1 MSAVYNLATVRSTC
15 RCRRVATSK
24 LGSVPSSTPTLP
36 LTHRAVLGQLARTYK
51 DRTALYGRTGPFL
64 TYGELDRC
72 SDALASALLDR
83 GLRPGEKVAWAART
97 RPEFFVAYFGTAK
110 SGLAFV
116 PVNYLLRP
124 DEAAALLHAVA
135 PAAVIASTELSDSL
149 DQALATAG
157 ARPSVRIVLDRPV
170 AGWSRWDDVLRD
182 GPSVSNPADDER
194 RIHEIIFTSGTT
206 GRPKGV
212 TRSQRK
218 RILDAYRSA
227 LAFRLSPDDHLLL
240 MSPQHHIGGA
250 ATPCQVLLQGGA
262 VTAVDFNP
270 GAIAEAVGG
279 GVTFLAGVPTHFLMI
294 FASGELDRSS
304 TGQVRGCKLGGSAGP
319 PSLFGAIREHFP
331 NADLCS
337 GYGMTEA
344 GPHTLACRGMGPD
357 EPFLLGHPVP
367 GNELRVVGD
376 GGAEVSTGETGVMQI
391 RSDVLFDGYLGQ
403 PELTASAFDG
413 DWFDTGD
420 LGWRD
425 EDGRFFFAGRAKD
438 MIITGGINVY
448 PTEVEAAISAIEGVA
463 EVAVLGLPDELF
475 VEKVVA
481 VVKIRPGASTTE
493 GAVTAA
499 VRSRLAGFKCPR
511 ELYFCDSLPQT
522 ASGKIDREALQQ
534 QILARGRRAASQV
547 PGAKDIE

>member
-1 MSAVYNLATVRSTC
+1 
-15 RCRRVATSK
+15 
-24 LGSVPSSTPTLP
+24 LGGVPSPTPTLP

-51 DRTALYGRTGPFL
+51 DRTALYGRNGPFL

-72 SDALASALLDR
+72 SDALAGALLDR
-83 GLRPGEKVAWAART
+83 GLRTGEKVAWMART

-110 SGLAFV
+110 SGLGFV

-124 DEAAALLHAVA
+124 DEAAALLHAVS
-135 PAAVIASTELSDSL
+135 PAAVIASADLSDSL

-157 ARPSVRIVLDRPV
+157 ARPSVRIVLDRPL
-170 AGWSRWDDVLRD
+170 AGWSRWDDVLRNAPF
-182 GPSVSNPADDER
+182 GYLPTVDER
-194 RIHEIIFTSGTT
+194 SLHEIIFTSGTT
-206 GRPKGV
+206 GVPKGV

-262 VTAVDFNP
+262 VTAVDFTP
-270 GAIAEAVGG
+270 GAIAEAVGR
-279 GVTFLAGVPTHFLMI
+279 GVSFLAGVPTHFLMI

-304 TGQVRGCKLGGSAGP
+304 TGHVRACKVGGSAGP
-319 PSLFGAIREHFP
+319 PSLFAEIKEHFP

-337 GYGMTEA
+337 GYGLTEA
-344 GPHTLACRGMGPD
+344 GPHTLAARGMEPD
-357 EPFLLGHPVP
+357 APFLLGHPVP
-367 GNELRVVGD
+367 GNELRVVDD
-376 GGAEVSTGETGVMQI
+376 GGAQIGTGETGVMQI

-425 EDGRFFFAGRAKD
+425 EAGRFFFAGRAKD
-438 MIITGGINVY
+438 MIISGGINVY

-463 EVAVLGLPDELF
+463 EVAVLGLPDEVF
-475 VEKVVA
+475 VERVVA
-481 VVKIRPGASTTE
+481 VVKLRPGATATQAS
-493 GAVTAA
+493 VTAA
-499 VRSRLAGFKCPR
+499 IRSRLAGFKCPR
-511 ELYFCDSLPQT
+511 EFHFCDSLPHT
-522 ASGKIDREALQQ
+522 ASGKIARDVLKQ
-534 QILARGRRAASQV
+534 QIAVGERRTPSRGRA
-547 PGAKDIE
+547 GKDIG